1 MPEDRPAV
9 LIRRAI
15 ANDLPLLA
23 QMGAELGRQHKRYDN
38 LRFVTDEP
46 LDQAFADFYRNEL
59 DDDNAAIFVAEWED
73 KIAGYVFVRIEP
85 DSMVNW
91 FKETGW
97 IHDIFVTRHG
107 RKTTAAYQLLQT
119 GINHLKSLGCRGVM
133 LAVAAKNGKARQ
145 FFKRSGF
152 RVTMHEMRLDF
163 NHDGS
168 PVSDLAGADLLPPPS
183 DTSRP
188 D

>member
-1 MPEDRPAV
+1 VPELTSPIV
-9 LIRRAI
+9 IRRAN
-15 ANDLPLLA
+15 ANDLPILS

-38 LRFVTDEP
+38 LRFVPTEP
-46 LDQAFADFYRNEL
+46 LENSFSDFYRNEL
-59 DDDNAAIFVAEWED
+59 DDDNAAIFVAQIDD

-85 DSMVNW
+85 DSFVSW

-97 IHDIFVTRHG
+97 IHDIYVARRW
-107 RKTTAAYQLLQT
+107 RKTPVAYKLLHA
-119 GINHLKSLGCRGVM
+119 GIEHLRSLGSPGVM

-163 NHDGS
+163 ADSSH
-168 PVSDLAGADLLPPPS
+168 PPTTPLAATESRAAADS
-183 DTSRP
+183 
-188 D
+188 